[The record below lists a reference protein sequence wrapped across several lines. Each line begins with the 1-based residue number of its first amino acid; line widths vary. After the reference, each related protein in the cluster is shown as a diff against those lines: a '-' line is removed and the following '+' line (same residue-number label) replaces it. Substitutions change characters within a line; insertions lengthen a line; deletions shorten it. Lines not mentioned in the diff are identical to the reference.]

1 MTEGRYKASDHGS
14 HVGTAIAFLLIGLG
28 AGALLGALY
37 APKAGK
43 QMRKELGKRYKDA
56 RESID
61 DWAGD
66 AKDIADEVI
75 ERGTEFVE
83 ELRERIEP
91 IAKNVRKSF

>member
-1 MTEGRYKASDHGS
+1 MREGRYKASDHGTG
-14 HVGTAIAFLLIGLG
+14 VGTAIAFLLIGLG

-43 QMRKELGKRYKDA
+43 QMRKELGRRYKDA

-61 DWAGD
+61 DWAED

-75 ERGTEFVE
+75 ERGAEIVDD
-83 ELRERIEP
+83 LRDRVAP
-91 IAKNVRKSF
+91 LAKGVRRK